1 MTDARRRF
9 SVNAP
14 DWGEDHLT
22 LDAIVAFTDG
32 ELTAGAHARAAT
44 HIAHCRECADEV
56 VAQDQ
61 ASLMLRSA
69 SAPAMP
75 SSLLSSLRS
84 IPLDADLPEPPAGL
98 AMSADGQLVSI
109 MRPLGGTA
117 PDPRP
122 AATEVRLGHGRR
134 LRIGA
139 GVAVSGL
146 ALGALALAAPSASLD
161 IPAVA
166 ANTNPASLGSAA
178 GALPATFDTTL
189 AGRAT
194 NEQVT
199 APADPAASTA
209 DPALTEPGDSA
220 VVEQLDGMAPSFP
233 SPSR

>member
-44 HIAHCRECADEV
+44 HIAHCPECADEV

-69 SAPAMP
+69 AAPAMP

-166 ANTNPASLGSAA
+166 ANTSPASLGAAA
-178 GALPATFDTTL
+178 GAVPAAFDTNL
-189 AGRAT
+189 AGRT
-194 NEQVT
+194 ST
-199 APADPAASTA
+199 DSAASAT
-209 DPALTEPGDSA
+209 DPALADLGDA
-220 VVEQLDGMAPSFP
+220 EVVEHLDGMAPSFLP
-233 SPSR
+233 SSR

>member
-1 MTDARRRF
+1 MTHARRRF
-9 SVNAP
+9 VVNAP

-22 LDAIVAFTDG
+22 LDAIVAYADG
-32 ELTAGAHARAAT
+32 ELAAGAHARAAM
-44 HIAHCRECADEV
+44 HVAHCSECADEV

-61 ASLMLRSA
+61 TRLLLSSS

-75 SSLLSSLRS
+75 SSLLSSLCN
-84 IPLDADLPEPPAGL
+84 IPQVADLPEAPAGL
-98 AMSADGQLVSI
+98 AVTADGQLVSV

-122 AATEVRLGHGRR
+122 PVAEVRLGHGRR

-166 ANTNPASLGSAA
+166 ANANSPALGSAA
-178 GALPATFDTTL
+178 APAAFDVNL
-189 AGRAT
+189 AGRSA
-194 NEQVT
+194 V
-199 APADPAASTA
+199 DPAASTDPNLA
-209 DPALTEPGDSA
+209 DLGDTEVGSRLA
-220 VVEQLDGMAPSFP
+220 GMAPSFLP
-233 SPSR
+233 PSR

>member
-44 HIAHCRECADEV
+44 HIAQCPECADEV

-98 AMSADGQLVSI
+98 AMSADGQLVSV
-109 MRPLGGTA
+109 MRPLGGVVTVS
-117 PDPRP
+117 RP
-122 AATEVRLGHGRR
+122 AAPEVRLGHGRR

-161 IPAVA
+161 IPAAA
-166 ANTNPASLGSAA
+166 ANTNPASLRSVA
-178 GALPATFDTTL
+178 GAAPAAFDTALTGRTTPGTGAPAADPTL
-189 AGRAT
+189 ADLGDA
-194 NEQVT
+194 QV
-199 APADPAASTA
+199 AQ
-209 DPALTEPGDSA
+209 
-220 VVEQLDGMAPSFP
+220 QLDGMAPSFLP
-233 SPSR
+233 PSR